1 MTGSGISWRL
11 GFRVW
16 LWAVGFGVLIAF
28 VCRWWEHAPM
38 SEGGS
43 SVFPF
48 LVGVFGALLELVCTF
63 PLRLLVDPVR
73 NQLWWLVVPNFALL
87 GVFPGVAF
95 ALLGGGNVRKV
106 DGDRRPY
113 FRMNDIGD

>member
-95 ALLGGGNVRKV
+95 ALLGGGNVRKRST
-106 DGDRRPY
+106 G
-113 FRMNDIGD
+113 IGGPIFE